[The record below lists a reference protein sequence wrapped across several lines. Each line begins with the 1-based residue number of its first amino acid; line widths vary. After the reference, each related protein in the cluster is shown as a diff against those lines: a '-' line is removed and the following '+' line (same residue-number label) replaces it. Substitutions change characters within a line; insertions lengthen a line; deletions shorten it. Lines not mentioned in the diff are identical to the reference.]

1 MIESLAVVRSGL
13 EGQQTQMDLISNNL
27 ANINTPG
34 FKQMRAVFEDL
45 LYENA
50 FQPGGF
56 TSQATNYPS
65 GLQKGTG
72 SNVVATEPII
82 TQGGLQQTGNALDL
96 AINGSGYF
104 QILMPGG
111 QVAYTR
117 DGSFQLNAQGQVVT
131 AKGYLLQP
139 PVTLPR
145 NALSITVGTD
155 GTVAVQLAGQANN
168 QNVGLL
174 QLANFVN
181 PAGLQNI
188 GDNLA
193 LQTQASGTPLP
204 GQPTLNG
211 LGSINQGYVESSNVQ
226 VVDEMIDMIATQ
238 RAYELDTEAAK
249 SISDMLSAL
258 NGAAAGT

>member
-1 MIESLAVVRSGL
+1 MIESLSVIRSGL

-34 FKQMRAVFEDL
+34 FKRARAVFQDL
-45 LYENA
+45 LYQNQSQA
-50 FQPGGF
+50 GAF

-72 SNVVATEPII
+72 SNVIATEPIL
-82 TQGGLQQTGNALDL
+82 TQGSLQQTGNALDL

-104 QILMPGG
+104 QVLLPTG

-117 DGSFQLNAQGQVVT
+117 DGSFQLNAQGQVVN
-131 AKGYLLQP
+131 ALGYLMQP

-145 NALSITVGTD
+145 NAQSITIGTD
-155 GTVAVQLAGQANN
+155 GTVSVQIAGQTNA
-168 QNVGLL
+168 QNVGQI

-181 PAGLQNI
+181 AAGLQNI
-188 GDNLA
+188 GNNLA
-193 LQTQASGTPLP
+193 TQTQASGNPIP
-204 GQPTLNG
+204 GQPTFNG
-211 LGSINQGYVESSNVQ
+211 LGSLAQGYLEGSNVQ

-238 RAYELDTEAAK
+238 RAYELQTQAAK
-249 SISDMLSAL
+249 SVDGMLSSL
-258 NGAAAGT
+258 TQAGT